1 MKKIAAFC
9 GLIANLAIAHAQAEP
24 IIGLWEK
31 LAVSDDNSNLVA
43 KVNYVFTNRKLTEE
57 TVFTGIHNDD
67 PLTVICCVKVKN
79 LNPIELKAVLAKY
92 SMDKEFVDHMKSIN
106 GAPFMY
112 EAVPVEKKEWNP
124 LMNAVMQYE
133 RDPDYQTQHTMPA
146 IAARLGAQDEKLGK
160 LELGP
165 TKTKLKV
172 TYGKKQNKAT
182 YEFTINNKKTVLS
195 ENTFPAE

>member
-1 MKKIAAFC
+1 MK
-9 GLIANLAIAHAQAEP
+9 NLAAILALTAVINGAHAQSEP
-24 IIGLWEK
+24 VVGIWEK

-43 KVNYVFTNRKLTEE
+43 RVNYVFTSRKLTEE
-57 TVFTGIHNDD
+57 TVFTAIQNDD
-67 PLTVICCVKVKN
+67 PLKVVCCVKVKN
-79 LNPIELKAVLAKY
+79 LNPIELKAVLEKY
-92 SMDKEFVDHMKSIN
+92 SMDKEFANHMKSIS

-112 EAVPVEKKEWNP
+112 EAVPVDKKEWNP
-124 LMNAVMQYE
+124 LMNAIMQYE
-133 RDPDYQTQHTMPA
+133 KDPDYQTPHNMPA

-160 LELGP
+160 LEFGP